1 MNTTLKISELL
12 KMRNRITARTEAQKI
27 SALIREKYSQDAEF
41 AILRQ
46 KDSKAEEYAE
56 YNAYCEDCKAKVKSG
71 EFDKEIKEYNNKR
84 REQVKTMLNKR
95 K

>member
-1 MNTTLKISELL
+1 MKTNSINEFLA
-12 KMRNRITARTEAQKI
+12 MRNRMFARTNDQKI

-46 KDSKAEEYAE
+46 KDSKPEEYAE
-56 YNAYCEDCKAKVKSG
+56 YNTYCEECKTKVKSG
-71 EFDKEIKEYNNKR
+71 EFDKEVKEYKNKQK
-84 REQVKTMLNKR
+84 EQVKTMLNKR